1 MVAAPHPAHVT
12 GTSAVPLDFT
22 RILQYLAVN
31 KDAVPQQSSA
41 RRWLRQIIQPAKTSP
56 SFYKPWSFT

>member
-1 MVAAPHPAHVT
+1 
-12 GTSAVPLDFT
+12 VPFDFT
-22 RILQYLAVN
+22 RILQYVAVN

-41 RRWLRQIIQPAKTSP
+41 RRWLRQIIQPAETSP